1 MKKKHCPFVFLPI
14 FILFVGCQQK
24 AQSNFQPDTSSQTEI
39 FYDFPEEYA
48 EEITITGKVL
58 NREFYPQEK
67 ELTLIIPFFSGM
79 ENQYRTPIQEDGS
92 FYFTFPVFAKIREVS
107 IRNYAE
113 HLYVHPGD
121 SIYIEI
127 DFKDMFHPKVTGDAE
142 KLNQEILA
150 FTESGYYYMRDYGIR
165 HDLSVEDFEAE
176 LKKEYKTRLERR
188 AEYLRKYKPM
198 PDVVMFTEEL
208 LKQDYYCTILI
219 YATQCQYRTRKEFA
233 RYHALLPEINK
244 LYKTG
249 ILSARLFDIAD
260 WIENYIPTGMI
271 LKNKEHPTI
280 DDIMSEIG
288 ENELNQ
294 YLYAKVTANS
304 LEANDTI
311 SLSKKRSQF
320 DSIVKMPHLQGQI
333 AQMYRQ
339 TKAFLENPQSVS
351 DNLLYGKYNENS
363 NISNPI
369 SYMESIYKILE
380 ENQGKVIYLD
390 FWATTCPPCL
400 AEMEPLKKLRNKYS
414 TKDLIIYSICSGGND
429 TKKHWEM
436 CLDKYSMRNRDIECV
451 YAADYIGLENYQKIK
466 KQFNINKLPY
476 YILINRKG
484 QVVDYGTAARPSN
497 PGLLRRI
504 EEIVKQ

>member
-1 MKKKHCPFVFLPI
+1 MKHCLFVFLPI
-14 FILFVGCQQK
+14 FILFISCRQK
-24 AQSNFQPDTSSQTEI
+24 VQSNFQPDISSQTETV
-39 FYDFPEEYA
+39 YDFPEEYA
-48 EEITITGKVL
+48 EEIIITGKVL

-67 ELTLIIPFFSGM
+67 ELTLIIPFFRDM

-92 FYFTFPVFAKIREVS
+92 FYFTFPVYAKIREVS

-121 SIYIEI
+121 SIHLEI
-127 DFKDMFHPKVTGDAE
+127 DFKDMFHPKVTGDTE

-176 LKKEYKTRLERR
+176 LKKEYDTRLERR
-188 AEYLRKYKPM
+188 AEYLQKYNPM
-198 PDVVMFTEEL
+198 QDVVMFTEEL
-208 LKQDYYCTILI
+208 LKQDYYYTILV
-219 YATQCQYRTRKEFA
+219 YASQCQYRTRKEFA
-233 RYHALLPEINK
+233 RYHTLLPEINK
-244 LYKTG
+244 LYKKG
-249 ILSARLFDIAD
+249 ILSARLFDIVD
-260 WIENYIPTGMI
+260 WIENYIPTGMV
-271 LKNKEHPTI
+271 LKNKEYPTI

-294 YLYAKVTANS
+294 YLYTKVTANS

-311 SLSKKRSQF
+311 SLSRKRSQF
-320 DSIVKMPHLQGQI
+320 DSIVKIPHLQGQI
-333 AQMYRQ
+333 AQVYRQ

-351 DNLLYGKYNENS
+351 DNLLYGKYNESS
-363 NISNPI
+363 NTLTPM

-380 ENQGKVIYLD
+380 ENRGKVIYLD

-400 AEMEPLKKLRNKYS
+400 AEMEPLKKLRSQYS

-429 TKKHWEM
+429 TKKQWEL
-436 CLDKYSMRNRDIECV
+436 CLDKYSMKNHDIECV
-451 YAADYIGLENYQKIK
+451 YAADYIGLENYQKIT
-466 KQFNINKLPY
+466 KQFKINRLPY

-484 QVVDYGTAARPSN
+484 QIVDYGTVARPSN
-497 PGLLRRI
+497 PNLLLRI